1 MLAAG
6 GRRVAGCRRV
16 AGAVEVGDER
26 RDGFV
31 GGASG
36 LLCWRET
43 EDAAA
48 AAAFAR
54 CESSAFRR
62 LASPLSLS
70 LLLILLSLKLA
81 FAESPGGSCWVDET
95 LVENRPLLAGMLVAF
110 GEEGL
115 AGGVP
120 EASGK
125 QNMAQSVLSY
135 CSKGSDDEASKQIS
149 LQVM

>member
-1 MLAAG
+1 MSGAQFEILLAI
-6 GRRVAGCRRV
+6 
-16 AGAVEVGDER
+16 
-26 RDGFV
+26 
-31 GGASG
+31 
-36 LLCWRET
+36 LCG
-43 EDAAA
+43 
-48 AAAFAR
+48 
-54 CESSAFRR
+54 
-62 LASPLSLS
+62 S

-125 QNMAQSVLSY
+125 QNMALSVLYVSMERIGRLR
-135 CSKGSDDEASKQIS
+135 KPDLLASDAIVAVVDGLASA
-149 LQVM
+149 